1 MNIKEQ
7 IINDIYEIVKDN
19 EITKEEIIVEKP
31 KDRSMADYA
40 VPCFAFAKKMH
51 KSPIDIANSIKE
63 KLTGYEKIDV
73 VNGYLNIFINK
84 KELTEYVVSE
94 VLTKQEHYGDT
105 DFGKGKKVVVEY
117 SSPNIAKPFGV
128 GHLRSTVI
136 GEALNRISKKNGY
149 DVTSINYLGDYGT
162 QFGKLIYA
170 YKAWG
175 NDEEIKKNPIA
186 ELKRIYVK
194 FHEEA
199 KLNPELD
206 DEGRKWFKKL
216 DENDEEALR
225 LWKWFKEESLKDFQ
239 KTYEVLGIDGFD
251 SWAGEAAYK
260 DKANEVIDMIIS
272 KGITEISDGALVVP
286 MGEDK
291 IPALIRKNDGTS
303 LYITRDIA
311 AILDRKEKYN
321 FDEILYVVGGE
332 QSLHFEQLKEVLKK
346 LGYDWYNNV
355 HHIAFGMVLQNGK
368 KMSTRGGKTVG
379 LQDVLDASIELAGK
393 IIEEKNPNLENKEIV
408 SRKVGVGAVIYNDLK
423 NYRVNDIEFNLDSIL
438 EFSGNTGPYLQ
449 YTYARINSLLKNKE
463 NITVDLN
470 NITINEYIWN
480 IVIDL
485 YDFSDIIYKAKVNY
499 DPSMIAKYLYD
510 LATDFNKL
518 YAACK
523 IIDEDKN
530 SSQFRLQ
537 ICEATSIVLKE
548 GLRLLCIEALNKM

>member
-7 IINDIYEIVKDN
+7 IINDIYEIV
-19 EITKEEIIVEKP
+19 ECFGITKEEIIVEKP
-31 KDRSMADYA
+31 KDRNMADYA
-40 VPCFAFAKKMH
+40 IPCFAFAKKMH

-63 KLTGYEKIDV
+63 KLNGYEKIDV

-84 KELTEYVVSE
+84 NQLTEYVVSE
-94 VLTKQEHYGDT
+94 VLTKKEHYGDT
-105 DFGKGKKVVVEY
+105 DLGKGKKIVVEY

-149 DVTSINYLGDYGT
+149 EVTSINYLGDYGT

-175 NDEEIKKNPIA
+175 NEEEIKKNPIA

-194 FHEEA
+194 FHDEA

-216 DENDEEALR
+216 DENDEEALA

-251 SWAGEAAYK
+251 SWEGEATYK

-272 KGITEISDGALVVP
+272 KGITEISDGALVIP

-311 AILDRKEKYN
+311 AILDRKERYN

-346 LGYDWYNNV
+346 LDYDWYENV
-355 HHIAFGMVLQNGK
+355 YHIGFGMVLQDGK

-379 LQDVLDASIELAGK
+379 LQDVLDASIDLAEK
-393 IIEEKNPNLENKEIV
+393 IIEEKNPNLENKKEV

-423 NYRVNDIEFNLDSIL
+423 NYRLNDIEFNLNSIL

-449 YTYARINSLLKNKE
+449 YTYARINSLLKNKKE
-463 NITVDLN
+463 IDIDYSK
-470 NITINEYIWN
+470 ITINEHIWN

-485 YDFSDIIYKAKVNY
+485 YDFSDIIYKAKVNF
-499 DPSMIAKYLYD
+499 DPSIIAKYLYD
-510 LATDFNKL
+510 LATDFNKF

-523 IIDEDKN
+523 IVDDDEFT
-530 SSQFRLQ
+530 SQFRLS

-548 GLRLLCIEALNKM
+548 GLRLLCIEALSKM

>member
-19 EITKEEIIVEKP
+19 DITKEEIIVEKP
-31 KDRSMADYA
+31 KDRAMADYA
-40 VPCFAFAKKMH
+40 IPCFAFAKKMH
-51 KSPIDIANSIKE
+51 KSPVDIANSIKE
-63 KLTGYEKIDV
+63 NLSSYEKIDV

-84 KELTEYVVSE
+84 NQLTEYVVSE
-94 VLTKQEHYGDT
+94 VLTKKEHYGDT
-105 DFGKGKKVVVEY
+105 DLGKGKKVVVEY

-136 GEALNRISKKNGY
+136 GESLNRISKKNGY
-149 DVTSINYLGDYGT
+149 EVTSINYLGDYGT

-175 NDEEIKKNPIA
+175 NEEEIKKNPIA

-194 FHEEA
+194 FHDEA

-216 DENDEEALR
+216 DENDEEALS

-251 SWAGEAAYK
+251 SWEGEATYK

-272 KGITEISDGALVVP
+272 KGITEISEGALVIP

-311 AILDRKEKYN
+311 AILDRKERYN

-346 LGYDWYNNV
+346 LGYDWYNDV
-355 HHIAFGMVLQNGK
+355 HHIGFGMVLQDGK

-379 LQDVLDASIELAGK
+379 LQDVLDASIDLAGN
-393 IIEEKNPNLENKEIV
+393 IIEEKNPNLENKEEV
-408 SRKVGVGAVIYNDLK
+408 SKKVGVGAVIYNDLK
-423 NYRVNDIEFNLDSIL
+423 NYRLNDIEFNLNSIL

-463 NITVDLN
+463 EIDIDYSK
-470 NITINEYIWN
+470 ITINEHIWN

-485 YDFSDIIYKAKVNY
+485 YDFSDIIYKAKVNF
-499 DPSMIAKYLYD
+499 DPSMVAKYLYD
-510 LATDFNKL
+510 LATDFNKF

-523 IIDEDKN
+523 IVDDD
-530 SSQFRLQ
+530 SLASQFRLS

-548 GLRLLCIEALNKM
+548 GLRLLCIEALSKM

>member
-7 IINDIYEIVKDN
+7 IVNDIYEIIKES

-31 KDRSMADYA
+31 KDRNMADFA

-63 KLTGYEKIDV
+63 KLNGYEKIDV

-84 KELTEYVVSE
+84 NELTEYVINE
-94 VLTKQEHYGDT
+94 VLTKKEHYGDT
-105 DFGKGKKVVVEY
+105 SVGEGKKVVVEY

-175 NDEEIKKNPIA
+175 NEEEIKKNPIK

-194 FHEEA
+194 FHDEA

-216 DENDEEALR
+216 DENDPEAIS

-251 SWAGEAAYK
+251 SWAGEAEYK
-260 DKANEVIDMIIS
+260 DKANEVIEMIIG

-286 MGEDK
+286 LGEDK

-332 QSLHFEQLKEVLKK
+332 QSLHFEQLKEVLNK
-346 LGYDWYNNV
+346 LGYDWSDQV
-355 HHIAFGMVLQNGK
+355 HHIAFGMVLQDGK

-379 LQDVLDASIELAGK
+379 LQDVLDESIKLAGE
-393 IIEEKNPNLENKEIV
+393 IIEEKNPGLENKEEV

-423 NYRVNDIEFNLDSIL
+423 NYRVNDIEFNLNSIL

-463 NITVDLN
+463 EIEVNYDNLS
-470 NITINEYIWN
+470 INEYIWN
-480 IVIDL
+480 IVIDI

-510 LATDFNKL
+510 LATDFNKF

-523 IIDEDKN
+523 IVDDDKE

-537 ICEATSIVLKE
+537 VCEATSIVLKE
-548 GLRLLCIEALNKM
+548 GLRLLCIDALNKM